1 MVYTPQRREKSLAPL
16 VVFINYVY
24 NIYIYI
30 FSQLVLQ
37 NSQYKVKESKCFGA
51 NKPPSTYRLDDDLF
65 ESQHVASSTLCC
77 ELLLLLL
84 LLLTEID
91 LSLGGSSPY
100 TSTDK
105 TNKNK
110 YT

>member
-1 MVYTPQRREKSLAPL
+1 MDFRELWYLSIFQNLSRKFKFDSNPTRITSALL
-16 VVFINYVY
+16 EDLCTFI
-24 NIYIYI
+24 III
-30 FSQLVLQ
+30 IIITAI
-37 NSQYKVKESKCFGA
+37 E
-51 NKPPSTYRLDDDLF
+51 
-65 ESQHVASSTLCC
+65 
-77 ELLLLLL
+77 
-84 LLLTEID
+84 

>member
-1 MVYTPQRREKSLAPL
+1 MDELQESVKLQPFYFQICLAVNCYLSL
-16 VVFINYVY
+16 V
-24 NIYIYI
+24 
-30 FSQLVLQ
+30 
-37 NSQYKVKESKCFGA
+37 ECFKIKRTSSR
-51 NKPPSTYRLDDDLF
+51 NEDLF
-65 ESQHVASSTLCC
+65 LADHM
-77 ELLLLLL
+77 LLLLLLFRTLIYPEPLGPPRPVAGELYFILLL
-84 LLLTEID
+84 LLLTAIE

>member
-1 MVYTPQRREKSLAPL
+1 
-16 VVFINYVY
+16 
-24 NIYIYI
+24 
-30 FSQLVLQ
+30 
-37 NSQYKVKESKCFGA
+37 VKIHL
-51 NKPPSTYRLDDDLF
+51 YRDDIIIIIITTTTTTTTITTTTTTAI
-65 ESQHVASSTLCC
+65 E
-77 ELLLLLL
+77 
-84 LLLTEID
+84 

>member
-1 MVYTPQRREKSLAPL
+1 MEKQEHNFPCNSRNDHVKVVVLRSEFAELGLLTALRQRL
-16 VVFINYVY
+16 
-24 NIYIYI
+24 
-30 FSQLVLQ
+30 
-37 NSQYKVKESKCFGA
+37 
-51 NKPPSTYRLDDDLF
+51 
-65 ESQHVASSTLCC
+65 

-84 LLLTEID
+84 LLFLLLTAIQ

-110 YT
+110 YRIY

>member
-1 MVYTPQRREKSLAPL
+1 MFGTAMSTKK
-16 VVFINYVY
+16 VVFVFLFMKVMSGRLEGI
-24 NIYIYI
+24 
-30 FSQLVLQ
+30 VL
-37 NSQYKVKESKCFGA
+37 SVIMLRFQYGLKLS
-51 NKPPSTYRLDDDLF
+51 
-65 ESQHVASSTLCC
+65 
-77 ELLLLLL
+77 LLLLLL
-84 LLLTEID
+84 LLLRLLMLLLTAIE